1 LLPREYEHYRKF
13 ESFYK
18 QLSIAIVHKQSPGG
32 MWRTI
37 MEDATSYEETS
48 ATAMFL
54 FGLQRGKKLASFQE
68 MVEASI
74 GRAVGALEK
83 KVDKEGRV
91 VDVSG
96 GTLPNKA
103 SVYKAL
109 PTGEYTWGT
118 GAWLLAAC
126 ESIK

>member
-1 LLPREYEHYRKF
+1 
-13 ESFYK
+13 
-18 QLSIAIVHKQSPGG
+18 
-32 MWRTI
+32 
-37 MEDATSYEETS
+37 
-48 ATAMFL
+48 MFL